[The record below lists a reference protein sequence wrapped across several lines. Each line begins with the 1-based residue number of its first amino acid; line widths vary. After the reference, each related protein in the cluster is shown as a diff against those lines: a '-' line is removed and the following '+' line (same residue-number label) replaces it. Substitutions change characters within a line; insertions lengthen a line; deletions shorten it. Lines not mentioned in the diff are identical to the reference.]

1 MCNYNKETLKGR
13 NTIEVQMMN
22 FIWKGRKHIC
32 PVEDR
37 WMETN
42 AIHSTKIF
50 KGVYNFIQ
58 NIAYVLGTRKTQ
70 LSIEQMKGIEKL
82 FA

>member
-1 MCNYNKETLKGR
+1 
-13 NTIEVQMMN
+13 
-22 FIWKGRKHIC
+22 
-32 PVEDR
+32 
-37 WMETN
+37 METN